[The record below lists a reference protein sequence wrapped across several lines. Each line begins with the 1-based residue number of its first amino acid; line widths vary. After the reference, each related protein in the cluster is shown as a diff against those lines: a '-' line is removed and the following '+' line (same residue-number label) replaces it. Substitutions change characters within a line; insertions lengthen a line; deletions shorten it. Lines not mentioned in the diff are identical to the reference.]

1 MEAPNVKANT
11 SLVVPEG
18 IGEAEVGLFL
28 VPSTSVPGR
37 SDDISGYL
45 VASSNEY
52 GKFEYIDPF
61 ELFSL
66 NDLSDV
72 TISDPINDNHA
83 IQYDNNNNTFVN
95 QELEFPQLSL
105 DDLTDVNIVNPLEN
119 NVIRFDTGT
128 NTWNNETFIATTDD
142 TGIAELATQ
151 TEVENNTGGDRVVTS
166 DVFNGIMG
174 VNLFNYLGIELV
186 ASTTATNSPSV
197 ELTWTNDGQFLNYF
211 CILNGVLPSVDGSQL
226 LQRISQDGGATWES
240 GVSDYESNSAT
251 VANSAT
257 TSTNSTISSSIH
269 HTLGT
274 NVSNTD
280 AGNALDQIL
289 FLSTDPNSSVAQQS
303 FISMSAYSNDG
314 ISQSIA
320 LAYTGSE
327 YSANTNEVNGIQW
340 FFDTGNIS
348 GTFSI
353 YRF

>member
-1 MEAPNVKANT
+1 MEVPNIKAE
-11 SLVVPEG
+11 SLVIPESS
-18 IGEAEVGLFL
+18 GEAAGGLFL
-28 VPSTSVPGR
+28 TPSTYPGR
-37 SDDISGYL
+37 SNDVSGYL

-72 TISDPINDNHA
+72 SITGPINDNQA
-83 IQYDNNNNTFVN
+83 IQYDSNLNVFVN

-105 DDLTDVNIVNPLEN
+105 DDLTDVNNPNPN
-119 NVIRFDTGT
+119 NNDVLRYDTGT
-128 NTWNNETFIATTDD
+128 NAWNNESFIATTED
-142 TGIAELATQ
+142 TGFAQLATQ
-151 TEVENNTGGDRVVTS
+151 SEVENNTGGDRVVTS
-166 DVFNGIMG
+166 DSFNGIMG
-174 VNLFNYLGIELV
+174 VNLLNYLGIELV
-186 ASTTATNSPSV
+186 ASTTASNSPSV

-226 LQRISQDGGATWES
+226 LQRISQDGGVTWES
-240 GVSDYESNSAT
+240 NPSDYESRVAT
-251 VANSAT
+251 VANSAI
-257 TSTNSTISSSIH
+257 TSNNGSVSSSIN

-280 AGNALDQIL
+280 IDNALDQIL
-289 FLSTDPNSSVAQQS
+289 FLSTDPNSSSAQQS

-314 ISQSIA
+314 LSQSIA

-327 YSANTNEVNGIQW
+327 YSANTNAINGIQW
-340 FFDTGNIS
+340 FFDIGNIS